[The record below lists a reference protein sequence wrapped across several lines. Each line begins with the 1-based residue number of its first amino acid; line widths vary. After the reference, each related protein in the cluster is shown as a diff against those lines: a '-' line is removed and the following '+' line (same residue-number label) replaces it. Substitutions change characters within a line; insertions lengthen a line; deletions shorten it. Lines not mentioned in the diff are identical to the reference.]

1 MQELK
6 RSIDAKALFKKLGK
20 ARGLEFRAKKSRKD
34 KTWTVVAFEKLC
46 TSKGI
51 VVEYDL
57 LDLLS
62 NKFDRP
68 IVAKDKEEAL
78 KKTLDLMLKKAS
90 WTDVTLDYGI
100 YIENGIRHSKT
111 PFICKNPIVLCPKG
125 VSSKEELAIWLD
137 LQGV

>member
-1 MQELK
+1 MK
-6 RSIDAKALFKKLGK
+6 RSIDAKALLKKLGK
-20 ARGLEFRAKKSRKD
+20 AKGLGFRAKKSKKD

-51 VVEYDL
+51 VVYEYDL
-57 LDLLS
+57 LDS
-62 NKFDRP
+62 TFDRP

-78 KKTLDLMLKKAS
+78 EKTLDLMLEKAS

-100 YIENGIRHSKT
+100 CIENGIRHSKT
-111 PFICKNPIVLCPKG
+111 PFICKDPIVLCPKS